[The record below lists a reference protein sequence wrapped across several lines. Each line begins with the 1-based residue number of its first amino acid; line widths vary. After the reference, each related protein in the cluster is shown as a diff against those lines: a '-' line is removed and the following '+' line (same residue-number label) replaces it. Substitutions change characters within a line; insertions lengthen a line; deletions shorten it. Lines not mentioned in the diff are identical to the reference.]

1 MTTAYTSLLGLAL
14 PVTGELQGTWGDTV
28 NNSITSLLDTAVAG
42 TTTISTDADVTLST
56 TTGASN
62 QARQAIIL
70 WTANGTVT
78 RNITAPAQSKIYTVI
93 NKTAGTQSI
102 VIRGVGP
109 TTGVT
114 ITAGNAATV
123 AWNGTDFIDI
133 SSFHTGSVTSTGG
146 MYAIGAFSGTYSDGI
161 VMDYTSGTGRL
172 TVGASDGI
180 TLYNGGP
187 SSRAALLSISSAGAV
202 SATGNLTWATDNTYD
217 IGASGATR
225 PRNLYLAGTATIGG
239 STTLSGGTANGVAY
253 LNGSKVITTG
263 AALQFDGTNLSF
275 GKAARTQATN
285 YAAISLTPVLAAAQF
300 WSLVGHG
307 ANACEGNILWNCE
320 SSGDETFN
328 YTASGD
334 AASRI
339 RQAGTE
345 TVFQFASTGTAGT
358 AVGFTTER
366 SARFTTN
373 GCLAIGATS
382 TASAGNRIYTYVATA
397 ATASTWINENSTS
410 YPSIVSMKNTA
421 GSMEMG
427 MDSTSGYLQTVNTRP
442 MYFYTDSTYRGC
454 WTAGGVFVVNGT
466 SSPTGAGYL
475 AINGGSSSALLA
487 MGNSSYSTLTIGN
500 DPTGVWLEANGA
512 SSARRAVRM
521 QADNGSGSYA
531 SIQIL
536 GGSQL
541 ISLNTSNIERIRV
554 DGGSMSGGWN
564 RTEVLYNTFPGIVFD
579 SNDSKYA
586 YIGYDYSVTRGLT
599 FYTNATTSDATNTG
613 AGAQV
618 QMTMGGGQVNIPG
631 ALSKGSGSF
640 LIDHPLPS
648 LTETHNLVHSFIEGP
663 QADNIYRGVVALVN
677 GRAEVNI
684 DTASGMT
691 DGTFV
696 LLNREVQCFT
706 TNESGWTLVKGKV
719 VGNILTIEAQ
729 DNTCTDQ
736 ISWMVIGE
744 RQDKH
749 MYETAWTDENG
760 KVIVEPLKEVRK
772 GDRDE

>member
-1 MTTAYTSLLGLAL
+1 MTTASTTLLGLAL
-14 PVTGELQGTWGDTV
+14 PVTGELSGTWGDVV
-28 NNSITSLLDTAVAG
+28 NNSITNLLDSAVAG
-42 TTTISTDADVTLST
+42 TTTLSTDVDVILT
-56 TTGASN
+56 TTEQASN
-62 QARQAIIL
+62 QARQAIL
-70 WTANGTVT
+70 LCSGARTAA

-93 NKTAGTQSI
+93 NATTGGYSV
-102 VIRGVGP
+102 VIRGSGP

-114 ITAGNAATV
+114 IISGESAQV
-123 AWNGTDFIDI
+123 AWNGSDFVKV
-133 SSFHTGSVTSTGG
+133 S
-146 MYAIGAFSGTYSDGI
+146 
-161 VMDYTSGTGRL
+161 
-172 TVGASDGI
+172 
-180 TLYNGGP
+180 
-187 SSRAALLSISSAGAV
+187 SSAGDLTLRNLTV
-202 SATGNLTWATDNTYD
+202 TGNTTLGDASADTVTVNGTITSNLIFTDNTYD

-239 STTLSGGTANGVAY
+239 NTTLSGGTANGVAY

-275 GKAARTQATN
+275 GKAARTQAAY
-285 YAAISLTPVLAAAQF
+285 YAAISLTPTTPTAQF

-307 ANACEGNILWNCE
+307 VSACEGNILWNCE
-320 SSGDETFN
+320 TSGDETFN
-328 YTASGD
+328 YTSSGD

-339 RQAGTE
+339 RQSGVE
-345 TVFQFASTGTAGT
+345 TVFQFASTGTAGA
-358 AVGFTTER
+358 AVSFTDAR
-366 SARFTTN
+366 SARFDNNANLILGASAVPTSSHKIYSYS
-373 GCLAIGATS
+373 AATS
-382 TASAGNRIYTYVATA
+382 VWLNETGSGSGSAIMSV
-397 ATASTWINENSTS
+397 
-410 YPSIVSMKNTA
+410 KNTL
-421 GSMEMG
+421 SQMDMG
-427 MDSTSGYLQTVNTRP
+427 MDAYGGFLQTTGSYP
-442 MYFYTDSTYRGC
+442 MYFYTNSVYRGC
-454 WTAGGVFVVNGT
+454 WTAGGVFVINGT
-466 SSPTGAGYL
+466 ASPTGAGYFS
-475 AINGGSSSALLA
+475 IVGSSSSTFMAL
-487 MGNSSYSTLTIGN
+487 GNNSYTTLSMGN
-500 DPTGVWLEANGA
+500 DPTGAWIEANGA
-512 SSARRAVRM
+512 SSARRAVRI
-521 QADNGSGSYA
+521 QADNGSSSYA

-541 ISLNTSNIERIRV
+541 ISLNTSNVERVRV
-554 DGGSMSGGWN
+554 DGGSMTGGWN

-579 SNDSKYA
+579 SADNKYA
-586 YIGYDYSVTRGLT
+586 YIGYDYTTTRGLT
-599 FYTNATTSDATNTG
+599 FFTNATTSDATNTG

-749 MYETAWTDENG
+749 MYDTAWTDENG
-760 KVIVEPLKEVRK
+760 KVIVEPLKEVRE